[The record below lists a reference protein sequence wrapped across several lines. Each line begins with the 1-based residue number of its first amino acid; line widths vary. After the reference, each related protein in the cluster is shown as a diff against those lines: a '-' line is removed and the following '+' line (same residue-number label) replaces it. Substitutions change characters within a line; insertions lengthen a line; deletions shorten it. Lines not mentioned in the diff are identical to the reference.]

1 MRTIGFGGA
10 GMALRRAGNRRP
22 TDQPS
27 GAKNCSLRR
36 QVVATGNEL
45 SFPANHD
52 RTWLPPPVRPS

>member
-1 MRTIGFGGA
+1 LAVPEWCCGA
-10 GMALRRAGNRRP
+10 PAIADQPN
-22 TDQPS
+22 QPS